1 MPFPAS
7 TKIQHKRATAAEWTS
22 DNTVLLSGEIGIES
36 DTNLAKAGNGSDGW
50 NDLPYI
56 SGTKTY
62 EGYTSAAAFAY
73 ITIAYCLP
81 ASLNKNAILE
91 IEAQDSS
98 GHITKVFLFLTV
110 AVDSSYVTSSRI
122 EISGVCSQGHATNSG
137 YWILDYLRVG
147 YEHVGAKHI
156 IQIRKKTAATL
167 TIKTTSYLFNDWV
180 IREGDL
186 DFTSWPTPAYSQVRY
201 LTPGSLVNYY
211 YSGVL
216 STPTYY
222 LGTNSYGHL
231 IRQSPA
237 NVLST
242 IGGLGSSHISDIFT
256 HGIRKVEASA
266 IPPTEYNSWEI
277 HGRILF
283 VEGNSKVGEVEE
295 LYAALKPIGQSGD
308 AYNRLIVRIVYDEIS
323 NFLSTAP
330 LGRGIIGF
338 ATDTSDFFLS
348 YWDSSHSQFGWR
360 KIDITAI
367 TGHMSSSDEH
377 GYSFGTVRPS
387 TCDAG
392 DRFLETDVEVLSGAV
407 GSNTWKETP
416 LLNSNPGSRIKNVSA
431 DYSMLKENIFLLVN
445 SSASSVV
452 ITLPDPSTCYPG
464 QLYTIKNVGY
474 SVSYDITIEPYDTEK
489 IDNQSGD
496 IVLSASEGEAV
507 TLMTDGTDWYIT
519 SNYSGEY
526 T

>member
-1 MPFPAS
+1 MAFPAS

-62 EGYTSAAAFAY
+62 EGYTSAAASSY

-91 IEAQDSS
+91 IEAQDSN
-98 GHITKVFLFLTV
+98 GHMTKVFLFLTV

-122 EISGVCSQGHATNSG
+122 EISGVCSQGHATDSG
-137 YWILDYLRVG
+137 FWILDYLRVG

-156 IQIRKKTAATL
+156 IQVRKKTAATL
-167 TIKTTSYLFNDWV
+167 IIKTTSYLFNDWV
-180 IREGDL
+180 IQEGNL
-186 DFTSWPTPAYSQVRY
+186 DFILLPFYSQDRY
-201 LTPGSLVNYY
+201 LTPGSL
-211 YSGVL
+211 
-216 STPTYY
+216 
-222 LGTNSYGHL
+222 
-231 IRQSPA
+231 
-237 NVLST
+237 
-242 IGGLGSSHISDIFT
+242 
-256 HGIRKVEASA
+256 
-266 IPPTEYNSWEI
+266 EY
-277 HGRILF
+277 
-283 VEGNSKVGEVEE
+283 
-295 LYAALKPIGQSGD
+295 
-308 AYNRLIVRIVYDEIS
+308 
-323 NFLSTAP
+323 
-330 LGRGIIGF
+330 
-338 ATDTSDFFLS
+338 
-348 YWDSSHSQFGWR
+348 
-360 KIDITAI
+360 
-367 TGHMSSSDEH
+367 

-407 GSNTWKETP
+407 GSNVWRETP

-452 ITLPDPSTCYPG
+452 IALPDPSTCYPG

-474 SVSYDITIEPYDTEK
+474 SVSYGITIKPYDTEK

-507 TLMTDGTDWYIT
+507 TLMTDGTDWHIT

>member
-1 MPFPAS
+1 MAFPAS
-7 TKIQHKRATAAEWTS
+7 TKIQHKRATAAEWAS

-62 EGYTSAAAFAY
+62 EGYTSAAISSY
-73 ITIAYCLP
+73 ITIAYCSSD
-81 ASLNKNAILE
+81 SLNKNAILE

-110 AVDSSYVTSSRI
+110 AVDNSYVSSSRI

-147 YEHVGAKHI
+147 YESVGAKHI
-156 IQIRKKTAATL
+156 IQVRKKTAATL
-167 TIKTTSYLFNDWV
+167 TVKTTSYLFNDWV
-180 IREGDL
+180 IQEGDL
-186 DFTSWPTPAYSQVRY
+186 DFTSWPTPAYSQIRY

-216 STPTYY
+216 STPTHY
-222 LGTNSYGHL
+222 LGTNSYGYL

-237 NVLST
+237 DVLST
-242 IGGLGSSHISDIFT
+242 IGGLKSSHADDIFT
-256 HGIRKVEASA
+256 
-266 IPPTEYNSWEI
+266 
-277 HGRILF
+277 
-283 VEGNSKVGEVEE
+283 
-295 LYAALKPIGQSGD
+295 
-308 AYNRLIVRIVYDEIS
+308 
-323 NFLSTAP
+323 
-330 LGRGIIGF
+330 
-338 ATDTSDFFLS
+338 
-348 YWDSSHSQFGWR
+348 
-360 KIDITAI
+360 
-367 TGHMSSSDEH
+367 H
-377 GYSFGTVRPS
+377 GYSFGTGRPS
-387 TCDAG
+387 TCNAG

-431 DYSMLKENIFLLVN
+431 DHAMLKENIFLLVN
-445 SSASSVV
+445 SGAKSVV

-474 SVSYDITIEPYDTEK
+474 SVSYDITIEPYDEEK
-489 IDNQSGD
+489 IDNQSGG
-496 IVLSASEGEAV
+496 ITLAASEGEAV

>member
-1 MPFPAS
+1 MAFPAS

-62 EGYTSAAAFAY
+62 EGYTSAAASAY

-156 IQIRKKTAATL
+156 IQVRKNTTATL
-167 TIKTTSYLFNDWV
+167 TIKITSYLFNDWV
-180 IREGDL
+180 IQEGNL
-186 DFTSWPTPAYSQVRY
+186 DSTSWPAPAYSQNRY
-201 LTPGSLVNYY
+201 LTPGPLVNYY

-216 STPTYY
+216 STPTHY
-222 LGTNSYGHL
+222 LGTNSYGYL

-237 NVLST
+237 DVLST
-242 IGGLGSSHISDIFT
+242 IGGLGSSHTNNIST
-256 HGIRKVEASA
+256 
-266 IPPTEYNSWEI
+266 
-277 HGRILF
+277 
-283 VEGNSKVGEVEE
+283 
-295 LYAALKPIGQSGD
+295 
-308 AYNRLIVRIVYDEIS
+308 
-323 NFLSTAP
+323 
-330 LGRGIIGF
+330 
-338 ATDTSDFFLS
+338 
-348 YWDSSHSQFGWR
+348 
-360 KIDITAI
+360 
-367 TGHMSSSDEH
+367 H
-377 GYSFGTVRPS
+377 GYSFGTARPS

-392 DRFLETDVEVLSGAV
+392 DRFLETDAEVLSGAV
-407 GSNTWKETP
+407 GSNAWRETP
-416 LLNSNPGSRIKNVSA
+416 LLNSNPGSRIKKVSA
-431 DYSMLKENIFLLVN
+431 DYSMLKENIFLLVD
-445 SSASSVV
+445 SSVSSVV

-474 SVSYDITIEPYDTEK
+474 SVSYDITIEPYDEEK

-496 IVLSASEGEAV
+496 IVLSASEGEV
-507 TLMTDGTDWYIT
+507 ITLMTDCTDWYIT